1 MNPPGDQGKRTGD
14 TVGKPNL
21 MVYVGDHSADIF
33 TARVFARLKQ
43 YLPDLHIW
51 GVGGTKMKESGMEL
65 LYDSSDFAVLGIFQV
80 VHKLAFFFKMRQH
93 LLDEIARRKPDLI
106 LLVDNGGF
114 NVQFANAIRK
124 INKDVPIYYFISPQI
139 WGSRPWRINAMK
151 SLTKVLTIFPFEPP
165 IYKAKGIAA
174 TFVGNTA
181 AGTMTPP

>member
-65 LYDSSDFAVLGIFQV
+65 LYYSSDFAVLGIFQV

-93 LLDEIARRKPDLI
+93 LLDEISRRKPHFH
-106 LLVDNGGF
+106 VG
-114 NVQFANAIRK
+114 
-124 INKDVPIYYFISPQI
+124 PI
-139 WGSRPWRINAMK
+139 
-151 SLTKVLTIFPFEPP
+151 
-165 IYKAKGIAA
+165 
-174 TFVGNTA
+174 FVIV
-181 AGTMTPP
+181 